1 MPFSLF
7 LFPLP
12 VDFESFHAD
21 GDVLLLLIL
30 AVDHNEIQAN
40 ANNQLEHDDLTPER
54 NATGH
59 EKNSMI
65 SGSESFALASSPS
78 PSFFSRRAERTTSS
92 SSSEQL
98 IPKEK
103 QTGNSTTSL
112 VSRQELTD
120 SFRLGMYYPAFGSSA
135 ALQLAEKYHCEWIQD
150 LTSPS
155 HLTAEKRSTSM
166 EAVISSDLD
175 DHHSRI
181 VRQHQTIGDD
191 DEFYLSPQRLVPSHS
206 DPNFEHVVVREPLR
220 ERSYSLTT
228 LDAYAR
234 LDITRDTLEQM
245 WLSLLDLA
253 FSDKDDFELGEYKLR
268 HIIGLSHSYS
278 NMNETIIE
286 KSRSH
291 GDIFSSTTSRSSKL
305 TSNSN
310 KSKSF
315 DVTSL
320 LRPNTSDA
328 SSHDAA
334 NVGLLQG
341 AAISEPFVDRLV
353 ATSTHSDTEANLLD
367 LDLESIPSL
376 DQDQLLP
383 EEEYSPM
390 NQTASP
396 VLKEPLNYVFHYP
409 HQLDHQDEYEF
420 EANDDLSDYLTSNVS
435 TANRNFGEEDKE
447 LCMSLGFDDDEAADA
462 QAAAVAAHI
471 QPRDT
476 YAELAAFRPHSLST
490 IPSSRES
497 QYESSVDDSDD
508 IPDRARRNTLSA
520 EQDVFPGD
528 EPSEDEHDDR
538 GEIGSDFSSPQSR
551 PLSSIQSPSRTPPEV
566 TQVRNRFQPRAFEA
580 TSATLSYLNIKGKE
594 CNPRK
599 PFHHALLFP
608 SFARLSISEE
618 ISFSPSR
625 SRSRVF
631 HGWMSCQCAGGE
643 ISLLG
648 CSLERVSLAL
658 PLSSEVV
665 PSDTCSSSYHPWSR
679 RKGKLFVTYAKTLLF
694 LFSTHA
700 IRFLSSR
707 CSTMLELNAKHL

>member
-1 MPFSLF
+1 
-7 LFPLP
+7 
-12 VDFESFHAD
+12 
-21 GDVLLLLIL
+21 
-30 AVDHNEIQAN
+30 
-40 ANNQLEHDDLTPER
+40 
-54 NATGH
+54 
-59 EKNSMI
+59 
-65 SGSESFALASSPS
+65 
-78 PSFFSRRAERTTSS
+78 
-92 SSSEQL
+92 
-98 IPKEK
+98 
-103 QTGNSTTSL
+103 
-112 VSRQELTD
+112 
-120 SFRLGMYYPAFGSSA
+120 MYYPAFGSSA
-135 ALQLAEKYHCEWIQD
+135 ALHLAEKYNCEWIQD
-150 LTSPS
+150 VTTPT
-155 HLTAEKRSTSM
+155 HQTVEKKSNSM
-166 EAVISSDLD
+166 EAMITSDAD

-191 DEFYLSPQRLVPSHS
+191 DEFYLSPQKIGPSYS
-206 DPNFEHVVVREPLR
+206 SPNLTNDIVREPLR

-268 HIIGLSHSYS
+268 HIIGLSNSYS

-305 TSNSN
+305 VSN

-320 LRPNTSDA
+320 LRPSTSDS

-353 ATSTHSDTEANLLD
+353 ATSTHSDTEANLID
-367 LDLESIPSL
+367 IDNDSIHSL
-376 DQDQLLP
+376 DQDHFLP
-383 EEEYSPM
+383 EEEYSPI

-409 HQLDHQDEYEF
+409 HQLDNQDDYEF
-420 EANDDLSDYLTSNVS
+420 ESNDDLSHYLTSNVS
-435 TANRNFGEEDKE
+435 TAAASNRDFGEEDKQ

-508 IPDRARRNTLSA
+508 FKDQPRRNTLSA
-520 EQDVFPGD
+520 EPEVFPGD
-528 EPSEDEHDDR
+528 ETSDDEHDNQ
-538 GEIGSDFSSPQSR
+538 GEFGSEFSSPQSR
-551 PLSSIQSPSRTPPEV
+551 PLSSIQSPLRTPPEPQ
-566 TQVRNRFQPRAFEA
+566 QVRSDHFQF
-580 TSATLSYLNIKGKE
+580 TSTFHNKRINIIDSALSKYQRGRTNAPLADLCIT
-594 CNPRK
+594 
-599 PFHHALLFP
+599 HILHLLLFCFDRVT
-608 SFARLSISEE
+608 SRVSISEE
-618 ISFSPSR
+618 ISFADR
-625 SRSRVF
+625 RDHVF
-631 HGWMSCQCAGGE
+631 ARRYNQSSDGRFIH
-643 ISLLG
+643 
-648 CSLERVSLAL
+648 ERGRRSLAL
-658 PLSSEVV
+658 FLFSQVV
-665 PSDTCSSSYHPWSR
+665 PSDTCPISYHRLSVDEK
-679 RKGKLFVTYAKTLLF
+679 RKLVCN
-694 LFSTHA
+694 
-700 IRFLSSR
+700 I
-707 CSTMLELNAKHL
+707 C